1 MNRGFYTVTQ
11 LSENMYLDNDG
22 MLVCENAILGKAGVQ
37 KYAGT
42 ELGLDSN
49 DLILVERPE
58 SEVFRD
64 ESLSS
69 LRGKTLTL
77 NHPDEDVS
85 ADNHS
90 YLAKGFILDV
100 RRDGN
105 LIRGDIKI
113 TDQETIDLIMDKE
126 MVELSLGYDTKLEYK
141 GSNMLVQKEIIYNHL
156 ALVER
161 GRAEV
166 ARIVDGQVTRVI
178 DKQFEEEEST
188 LENNQGV
195 FGKILTALGL
205 KSSEVDGKTVYVVDE
220 EMKKPEE
227 EVEEKKLED
236 LDKDKEEVEML
247 NDEEAIKG
255 ATVAKEPMEDG
266 TTGSGNMKEMSSYDE
281 KSDEDEDEKD
291 MKDKGVNVTDEEE
304 DDDEDDKEKVKDEEN
319 PCWEGYR
326 QEGMKEKGDK
336 MVPNCVPVDAKD
348 EDVNVTDSGEKLQE
362 GDKEMEKFDAVL
374 EKMNKI
380 QAIEDEDFR
389 AQLKDA
395 LLSELTDKEESVK
408 VADESNEALED
419 FKNVKLEDS
428 QVELINFNDEIQKL
442 YDNLDPHNPKYES
455 YSDYIKFRKS
465 LDREANGQ
473 AIQRLVDE
481 GLGGNQ

>member
-22 MLVCENAILGKAGVQ
+22 MLICENAILGKAGVQ

-49 DLILVERPE
+49 DIILVERPE
-58 SEVFRD
+58 TEVFRD

-113 TDQETIDLIMDKE
+113 TDQETIDLIMSKE

-141 GSNMLVQKEIIYNHL
+141 GSNMLVQKDIVYNHL

-188 LENNQGV
+188 LENTQGV

-220 EMKKPEE
+220 NTLKPEE
-227 EVEEKKLED
+227 EEAKKMED
-236 LDKDKEEVEML
+236 LDKDGETVEML
-247 NDEEAIKG
+247 NDEEAIK
-255 ATVAKEPMEDG
+255 ASTVATEEMKDG
-266 TTGSGNMKEMSSYDE
+266 AKGYDE
-281 KSDEDEDEKD
+281 KSEEDEDEKD

-304 DDDEDDKEKVKDEEN
+304 EDDKEKDVE
-319 PCWEGYR
+319 
-326 QEGMKEKGDK
+326 
-336 MVPNCVPVDAKD
+336 D
-348 EDVNVTDSGEKLQE
+348 EDVNVTDSGEKTQE
-362 GDKEMEKFDAVL
+362 GEKEMDKFDTVL
-374 EKMNKI
+374 EKMTKI

-395 LLSELTDKEESVK
+395 LLSELTVKEETVK
-408 VADESNEALED
+408 VTDENNDALED
-419 FKNVKLEDS
+419 FKNVKIEDS
-428 QVELINFNDEIQKL
+428 QVETINFDKEIQKL
-442 YDNLDPHNPKYES
+442 YDALDPHNPAYDS
-455 YSDYIKFRKS
+455 YSDYIKFRKT
-465 LDREANGQ
+465 LDREADGR
-473 AIQRLVDE
+473 AIQSLVDE
-481 GLGGNQ
+481 GLGGNK